1 MKIVFLNIYQ
11 NLVDR
16 GAETFVRELSKRLS
30 AGHDVTVIGG
40 DKIPAKR
47 WPILWRA
54 FVDPQGV
61 QVCWWTLTKLF
72 KIWRERYD
80 IVVPLNGG
88 WQPAF
93 VRLVTWLYGGKMVIS
108 GQAGLGWDDRNNL
121 WCFPDSF
128 VALSAKAKKWAESV
142 NPLVKNIYIPNGVD
156 TRKFRPDG
164 RKLILNLSKPIFLC
178 VGALTKSKRIDL
190 AFNAVS
196 KLEQGSLLVVG
207 DGDLRREI
215 QFLGNK
221 LLKNRFKLIKLPY
234 AEMPTVY
241 RAADVFTL
249 PSQSYQSFEVVLTE
263 AMATGLPVVANN
275 DAIRKEIVG
284 DAGFLVDPT
293 NIDEYAKA
301 LKKTLKTDWGDKPRL
316 QAKKFDWD
324 RIVMKYEEL
333 FNTLTE

>member
-1 MKIVFLNIYQ
+1 MKIAFLNIYQ

-108 GQAGLGWDDRNNL
+108 GQAGMGWDERNNL
-121 WCFPDSF
+121 WCFPDTF
-128 VALSAKAKKWAESV
+128 VALS
-142 NPLVKNIYIPNGVD
+142 
-156 TRKFRPDG
+156 
-164 RKLILNLSKPIFLC
+164 
-178 VGALTKSKRIDL
+178 TKSKRIDL
-190 AFNAVS
+190 AINAVS

-215 QFLGNK
+215 QSLGK
-221 LLKNRFKLIKLPY
+221 ELLKNRFKLIKLPY

-241 RAADVFTL
+241 RAADIFTL
-249 PSQSYQSFEVVLTE
+249 PSQSYQSFEVVLAE
-263 AMATGLPVVANN
+263 AMATGLPVVANS

-284 DAGFLVDPT
+284 DAGLLVDPT
-293 NIDEYAKA
+293 NIKEYSLSLRKA
-301 LKKTLKTDWGDKPRL
+301 LATDWYDKPRL